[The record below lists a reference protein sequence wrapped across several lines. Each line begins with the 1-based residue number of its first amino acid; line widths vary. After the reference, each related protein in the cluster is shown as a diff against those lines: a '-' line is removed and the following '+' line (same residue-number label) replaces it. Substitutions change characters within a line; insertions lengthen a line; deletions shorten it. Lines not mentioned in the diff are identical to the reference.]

1 MTNEYKGLNQVE
13 DCSYVFRLE
22 IKKVRE
28 EQSIM
33 EENYKEQSEEIGRD
47 IRFP

>member
-13 DCSYVFRLE
+13 DCSYAFGLE
-22 IKKVRE
+22 IKKVKE

-33 EENYKEQSEEIGRD
+33 EENYKEQSEVIGRD
-47 IRFP
+47 IIFP